1 MNIKVNGKNVEIK
14 EGATVSEVLAC
25 RNITPAGIAV
35 AVDNT
40 VVPRDKYATTTL
52 SEGQSLLIIKAFYGG

>member
-14 EGATVSEVLAC
+14 EGATVSEVRAS
-25 RNITPAGIAV
+25 RNSTPAGIAV

>member
-14 EGATVSEVLAC
+14 EGATVSEVLASQ
-25 RNITPAGIAV
+25 NITPAGIAV

-40 VVPRDKYATTTL
+40 VVPRDKYAITTL

>member
-14 EGATVSEVLAC
+14 EGATVSEVLAS

-35 AVDNT
+35 AV
-40 VVPRDKYATTTL
+40 DKYATTTL

>member
-14 EGATVSEVLAC
+14 EGATVSEVLAS

-35 AVDNT
+35 ALANT

>member
-14 EGATVSEVLAC
+14 EGATVSEVLAS
-25 RNITPAGIAV
+25 RNITPAGIA
-35 AVDNT
+35 

>member
-14 EGATVSEVLAC
+14 EGATVSEVLAY

>member
-14 EGATVSEVLAC
+14 EGATVSEVLAS

-40 VVPRDKYATTTL
+40 VVPRDKYATNTL

>member
-14 EGATVSEVLAC
+14 EGATVSEVLAS

-40 VVPRDKYATTTL
+40 VC
-52 SEGQSLLIIKAFYGG
+52 LLYTSDAADE

>member
-14 EGATVSEVLAC
+14 EGATVSEVLASQ
-25 RNITPAGIAV
+25 NITPAGIAV

-40 VVPRDKYATTTL
+40 VVPRGKYATTTL